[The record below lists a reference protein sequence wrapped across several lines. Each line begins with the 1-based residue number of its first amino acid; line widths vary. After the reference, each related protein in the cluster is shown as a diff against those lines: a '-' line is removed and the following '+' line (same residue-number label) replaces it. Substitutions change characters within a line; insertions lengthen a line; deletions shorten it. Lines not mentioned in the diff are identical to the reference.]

1 MGVKMGTLIEIRP
14 IANKREFRQFFR
26 FPWLHYAQDP
36 NWAPP
41 LLSIR
46 RQLLDKAKH
55 PAWQYMEGEYFA
67 AWRGGEMLGTIVAFI
82 NHEHNRYQGENI
94 GFFGMFETVNDPE
107 VAQAL
112 LSAASKW
119 TRTRGAEA
127 MRGPATFTTNEEC
140 GLLIDNF
147 SPPVIMM
154 PYNPPYYQ
162 ELIEAAGFEKVM
174 DLHCLY
180 MDRDLIEANNTLARL
195 ERLVSRAAQRS
206 NINVR
211 QFNGRD
217 KKTEFKRFQ
226 AIYNAAW
233 EENWGFLPMNEA
245 ELQSLVDDLGMLVEP
260 DLAFF
265 AEIAGEPVGFALSIP
280 NFNEPLQRAYPRPG
294 VPEWLTMAQVAWHW
308 KIRKSIRGVRMPLMG
323 VKKQYRNKGVELA
336 MFLALMKALLP
347 SRYDYLDSGWILE
360 TNPLIGISVNLGS
373 KIYKT
378 HRFYQR
384 GLER

>member
-1 MGVKMGTLIEIRP
+1 MIEIRP
-14 IANKREFRQFFR
+14 IANKREFKQFFR
-26 FPWLHYAQDP
+26 FPWLHYSQDP

-67 AWRGGEMLGTIVAFI
+67 AWRGEEMLGTIVAFI

-112 LSAASKW
+112 LSAASQW
-119 TRTRGAEA
+119 TRARGAEA
-127 MRGPATFTTNEEC
+127 MRGPATFTTNEKC

-180 MDRDLIEANNTLARL
+180 MDRDLIAANDTLARL
-195 ERLVSRAAQRS
+195 ERLVSRAAKRS

-233 EENWGFLPMNEA
+233 QENWGFLPMNEA